1 MEGQGSVPYRQDS
14 EASTKSDALSS
25 CVQTLAPLTFL
36 NNFYINMTVNIA
48 FRSLL
53 ALQVFF
59 FSCELRSWKAGTQKI
74 LTVKTSRI
82 GGRESTPC
90 PSSPRMGK
98 TQNSSSSHS
107 CSMGLVDGKPR
118 LEGYQRTPVSRTKCC
133 VVSMKKA

>member
-48 FRSLL
+48 FISLL

-59 FSCELRSWKAGTQKI
+59 F
-74 LTVKTSRI
+74 
-82 GGRESTPC
+82 
-90 PSSPRMGK
+90 
-98 TQNSSSSHS
+98 
-107 CSMGLVDGKPR
+107 
-118 LEGYQRTPVSRTKCC
+118 PVN
-133 VVSMKKA
+133 

>member
-14 EASTKSDALSS
+14 EASTKPDALSS

-59 FSCELRSWKAGTQKI
+59 FPVNQDPGKLELKRFLLLKLPEQE
-74 LTVKTSRI
+74 
-82 GGRESTPC
+82 GGRTHPALPAPGWAKLRTVQAAIPVQWIQQMESQGWKVIRGLLFLAPNVVL
-90 PSSPRMGK
+90 SP
-98 TQNSSSSHS
+98 
-107 CSMGLVDGKPR
+107 
-118 LEGYQRTPVSRTKCC
+118 
-133 VVSMKKA
+133 